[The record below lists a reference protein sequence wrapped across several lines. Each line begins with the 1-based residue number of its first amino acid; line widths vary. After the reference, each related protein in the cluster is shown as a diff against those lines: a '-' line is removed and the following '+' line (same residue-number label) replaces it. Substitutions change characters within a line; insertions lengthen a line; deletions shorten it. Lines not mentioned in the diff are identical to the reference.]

1 VTIPFSYSS
10 RSLWARRATTAATAG
25 GIALV
30 VFVLSASQMLSAGMR
45 STLLRA
51 GRDDKAIV
59 MQRDAYAEIDSRL
72 RQGVLTAATGA
83 PGVRHAA
90 SGEPLVS
97 AESLVQLF
105 VPCLDEPSRFS
116 SVQVR
121 GVSDNVLALRP
132 EVRVVHGRLPRPG
145 SDEAMI
151 GSGIENTYEGLALGG
166 HFNLKKGRD
175 IQLVGVFEADGSAY
189 ESELWTG
196 LDVVR
201 TSMGWEG
208 YVSSITAA
216 LESSAAFDGFA
227 SRLELD
233 ESEGLGVARER
244 AYYDKVSEGL
254 SRSVQALG
262 DLVSIIFACGALLG
276 AAITMNA
283 AIAQRRREIGV
294 LRALGFS
301 SGQVLLAFLLE
312 STVLAL
318 AGATIGAG
326 LACFL
331 SLASFSATNYGT
343 GNEITFPFQ
352 PTPLILL
359 RSILSGALVGVLGGF
374 FPALQAA
381 RTSPVRALRA

>member
-1 VTIPFSYSS
+1 MTIPFSYSS
-10 RSLWARRATTAATAG
+10 RSLWARRATTAATAS

-30 VFVLSASQMLSAGMR
+30 VFVLCASQMLSSGMR

-51 GRDDKAIV
+51 GREDKALV
-59 MQRDAYAEIDSRL
+59 MQHDAYAEVDSRI
-72 RQGVLTAATGA
+72 RQGVLSAATGA

-90 SGEPLVS
+90 SGEPLVT

-105 VPCLDEPSRFS
+105 VPRLDEPSRIS

-121 GVSDNVLALRP
+121 GVSDNVLSLRP
-132 EVRVVHGRLPRPG
+132 EVHVVRGRPAQLG
-145 SDEAMI
+145 SDEAII
-151 GSGIENTYEGLALGG
+151 GSGIENTYEGLLLGG

-175 IQLVGVFEADGSAY
+175 IQIVGVFDAAGSAY
-189 ESELWTG
+189 ESEIWTG

-208 YVSSITAA
+208 YVSSVTAL
-216 LESSAAFDGFA
+216 LESSSAFDGFA

-233 ESEGLGVARER
+233 KTEGLGVARER
-244 AYYDKVSEGL
+244 AYYDKVSEGR
-254 SRSVQALG
+254 SRSVQTLG
-262 DLVSIIFACGALLG
+262 DLVSIIFACGAMLG

-301 SGQVLLAFLLE
+301 SGQVLWAFLLE

-318 AGATIGAG
+318 AGAVIGAG
-326 LACFL
+326 LACLL
-331 SLASFSATNYGT
+331 SFASFSATNYGT
-343 GNEITFPFQ
+343 GNEIAFPFQ

-359 RSILSGALVGVLGGF
+359 RSILSGAVVGVLGGF
-374 FPALQAA
+374 FPALKAA
-381 RTSPVRALRA
+381 RTSPVRAMRA

>member
-1 VTIPFSYSS
+1 MTIPFSYSS
-10 RSLWARRATTAATAG
+10 RSLWARRATTAATAS

-30 VFVLSASQMLSAGMR
+30 VFVLCASQMLSSGMR

-51 GRDDKAIV
+51 GREDKALV
-59 MQRDAYAEIDSRL
+59 MQHDAYAEVDSRI
-72 RQGVLTAATGA
+72 RQGVLSAATGA

-90 SGEPLVS
+90 SGEPLVT

-105 VPCLDEPSRFS
+105 VPRLDEPSRIS

-121 GVSDNVLALRP
+121 GVSDNVLSLRP
-132 EVRVVHGRLPRPG
+132 EVHVVRGRPAQLG
-145 SDEAMI
+145 SDEAII
-151 GSGIENTYEGLALGG
+151 GSGIENTYEGLLLGG

-175 IQLVGVFEADGSAY
+175 IQIVGVFDAAGSAY
-189 ESELWTG
+189 ESEIWTG

-208 YVSSITAA
+208 YVSSVTAL
-216 LESSAAFDGFA
+216 LESSSAFDGFA

-233 ESEGLGVARER
+233 KTEGLGVARER

-254 SRSVQALG
+254 SRSVQTLG
-262 DLVSIIFACGALLG
+262 DLVSIIFACGAMLG

-301 SGQVLLAFLLE
+301 SGQVLWAFLLE

-318 AGATIGAG
+318 AGAVIGAG
-326 LACFL
+326 LACLL
-331 SLASFSATNYGT
+331 SFASFSATNYGT
-343 GNEITFPFQ
+343 GNEIAFPFQ

-359 RSILSGALVGVLGGF
+359 RSILSGAVVGVLGGF
-374 FPALQAA
+374 FPALKAA
-381 RTSPVRALRA
+381 RTSPVRAMRA

>member
-10 RSLWARRATTAATAG
+10 RSLWARRATTAATAS

-30 VFVLSASQMLSAGMR
+30 VFVLCASQMLSSGMR

-51 GRDDKAIV
+51 GREDKALV
-59 MQRDAYAEIDSRL
+59 MQHDAYAEVDSRI
-72 RQGVLTAATGA
+72 RQGVLSAATGA

-90 SGEPLVS
+90 SGEPLVT

-105 VPCLDEPSRFS
+105 VPRLDEPSRIS

-121 GVSDNVLALRP
+121 GVSDNVLSLRP
-132 EVRVVHGRLPRPG
+132 EVHVVRGRPAQLG
-145 SDEAMI
+145 SDEAII
-151 GSGIENTYEGLALGG
+151 GSGIENTYEGLLLGG

-175 IQLVGVFEADGSAY
+175 IQIVGVFDAAGSAY
-189 ESELWTG
+189 ESEIWTG

-208 YVSSITAA
+208 YVSSVTAL
-216 LESSAAFDGFA
+216 LESSSAFDGFA

-233 ESEGLGVARER
+233 KTEGLGVARER

-254 SRSVQALG
+254 SRSVQTLG
-262 DLVSIIFACGALLG
+262 DLVSIIFACGAMLG

-301 SGQVLLAFLLE
+301 SGQVLWAFLLE

-318 AGATIGAG
+318 AGAVIGAG
-326 LACFL
+326 LACLL
-331 SLASFSATNYGT
+331 SFASFSATNYGT
-343 GNEITFPFQ
+343 GNEIAFPFQ

-359 RSILSGALVGVLGGF
+359 RSILSGAVVGVLGGF
-374 FPALQAA
+374 FPALKAA
-381 RTSPVRALRA
+381 RTSPVRAMRA